1 MPSLSHASSLRAAE
15 PSALLGGLD
24 FLWLEITGK
33 CNLNCSHCYADSSPL
48 GDLLGAMRYDDWC
61 AVIDQAAAL
70 GCRQLQFIGGEPT
83 LHPHLSDLIDHAN
96 HRHFELIEVFTNAT
110 RLDDGLIGC
119 FQRNHVQLATSF
131 YSVDAAVHEQV
142 TQGKGSWQRTVGG
155 IRSALA
161 ADLPLRVGV
170 IETDANPGHGPEAIA
185 FLQQLGVQQV
195 GFDQERGVGRGTATA
210 EPQLQLQS
218 ELEGERFEQLCGQC
232 WKGKL
237 CVTPSGEA
245 FPCVFSRATRLGD
258 VRQGLSAILQSRRLQ
273 GFRQRV
279 QELEQQRLAEH
290 DANEPQACVPG
301 SCSPGTYCSPYSCY
315 PASGPCSPACSPVN
329 CTPGTGPCYPAG

>member
-1 MPSLSHASSLRAAE
+1 MPSSSHTSSLSAAE
-15 PSALLGGLD
+15 PKALLGGLD

-33 CNLNCSHCYADSSPL
+33 CNLNCSHCYADSSPQGEL
-48 GDLLGAMRYDDWC
+48 QGTMRYNDWC
-61 AVIDQAAAL
+61 AVIDEAAAL

-83 LHPHLSDLIDHAN
+83 LHPHLSDLIDRAN

-110 RLDDGLIGC
+110 RLDAGLIGC

-161 ADLPLRVGV
+161 AGLPLRVGV

-185 FLQQLGVQQV
+185 FLQQLGVQQL
-195 GFDQERGVGRGTATA
+195 GFDQERGVGRGTTDGAAA
-210 EPQLQLQS
+210 EPD
-218 ELEGERFEQLCGQC
+218 GERYEQLCGQC

-237 CVTPSGEA
+237 CVTPSGES
-245 FPCVFSRATRLGD
+245 FPCVFSRATHLGD
-258 VRQGLSAILQSRRLQ
+258 ARQGLATLLQTPRLQ
-273 GFRQRV
+273 RFRERL
-279 QELEQQRLAEH
+279 QELEQQRLEEQSAI
-290 DANEPQACVPG
+290 DTQACVPG
-301 SCSPGTYCSPYSCY
+301 PCLPGSPCSPYVCV
-315 PASGPCSPACSPVN
+315 PLSGPCSPLCSPAV
-329 CTPGTGPCYPAG
+329 CMPGSGPCYPAR